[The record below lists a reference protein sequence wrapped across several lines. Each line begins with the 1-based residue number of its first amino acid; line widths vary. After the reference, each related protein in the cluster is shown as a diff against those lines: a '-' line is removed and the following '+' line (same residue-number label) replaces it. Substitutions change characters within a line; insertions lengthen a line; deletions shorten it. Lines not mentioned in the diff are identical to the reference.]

1 MKSRKFENIIIASI
15 LMFSFMACRES
26 KAFSLSDKND
36 DKISSET
43 SKTIFLGNYPQKTKQ
58 TDYEKIV
65 SLVNWE
71 RQARTRHL
79 PDLKD
84 CYFED
89 ATVTTSWTRG
99 PASNYLNG
107 NEGSVIDAEHPV
119 INRTGN
125 AIVHL
130 NRKRAYVEL
139 PSTTTRWMDV
149 NGKVAVLESYM
160 RLIYSVE
167 KRRGEWKI
175 VDMCSINEGDTLTPA
190 VIGDDLKINPDDLKQ
205 FRHSYRYLAY
215 IRSLRGIKMSDD
227 EFGIDR
233 PEDVNK
239 LYQEKEKWIK

>member
-1 MKSRKFENIIIASI
+1 MKK
-15 LMFSFMACRES
+15 LLSFISVFAVCTVFTFADVPGNKNS
-26 KAFSLSDKND
+26 KAG
-36 DKISSET
+36 
-43 SKTIFLGNYPQKTKQ
+43 KTM

-130 NRKRAYVEL
+130 NGNRAYVEL

-149 NGKVAVLESYM
+149 NGKIAVLESYM

-167 KRRGEWKI
+167 KRNGEWKI
-175 VDMCSINEGDTLTPA
+175 VDMCSINEGDTLSPA
-190 VIGDDLKINPDDLKQ
+190 VVGEDLKINPDDLKQ

-233 PEDVNK
+233 PETVNK
-239 LYQEKEKWIK
+239 LYEEKEEWIKIK